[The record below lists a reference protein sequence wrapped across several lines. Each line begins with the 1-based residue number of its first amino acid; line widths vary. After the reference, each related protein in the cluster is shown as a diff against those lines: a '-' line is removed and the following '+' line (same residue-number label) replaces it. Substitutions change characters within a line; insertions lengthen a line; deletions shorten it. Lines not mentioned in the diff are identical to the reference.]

1 MPRVSIV
8 IPVYNGAN
16 YLAEAIDSAVA
27 QAEAEVLV
35 VDDGSTDATPSIAR
49 SYGDRIRYI
58 PKPNGGVS
66 SALNRGIA
74 EMRGDYFCWLS
85 HDDRYLPQKTARQ
98 LAFFDAHPEARIAA
112 CDFEIIDGGG
122 SVVDVYRAPRS
133 VVRSGFELLETWV
146 FGCAL
151 MIHRSCF
158 DVPFNE
164 SNRTTQDLE
173 MWMQILSRNAIHW
186 VPEVLCQLREHAQ
199 QGSRTESRYGRD
211 KDELFARTI
220 ERYDI
225 AFFDPGA
232 STPPTRAAA
241 YRRLAEDAMRR
252 ASWRGATLALAR
264 AWSEQPSAWLAMAR
278 ALGPR
283 GLTRMRN
290 ARGFVAGKTRNALR
304 RLWSAATM
312 PPL

>member
-1 MPRVSIV
+1 MKVSIV

-16 YLAEAIDSAVA
+16 YLAEAIDSAVV
-27 QAEAEVLV
+27 QADAEVLV

-49 SYGDRIRYI
+49 SYGDRVRYI
-58 PKPNGGVS
+58 AKPNGGVS

-85 HDDRYLPQKTARQ
+85 HDDRYLPDKTSRQ
-98 LAFFDAHPEARIAA
+98 LAFFDAHPEAKIVS
-112 CDFEIIDGGG
+112 CDFEIIDGEGR
-122 SVVDVYRAPRS
+122 VVDTYRAPRS
-133 VVRSGFELLETWV
+133 AVRSGFELLETWV

-173 MWMQILSRNAIHW
+173 MWMHLVSRQAIHW

-225 AFFDPGA
+225 AFFDPA
-232 STPPTRAAA
+232 ATTPPARAAA

-252 ASWRGATLALAR
+252 ASWGGARLALAR
-264 AWSEQPSAWLAMAR
+264 AWRARPSAWLAMAR

-283 GLTRMRN
+283 GLTRVRT
-290 ARGFVAGKTRNALR
+290 ARGFVLGKTGNALR
-304 RLWSAATM
+304 RLTRR
-312 PPL
+312 

>member
-16 YLAEAIDSAVA
+16 YLAEAIDSALA
-27 QAEAEVLV
+27 QADAEVLV

-49 SYGDRIRYI
+49 GYGDRIRYI
-58 PKPNGGVS
+58 AKPNGGVS

-74 EMRGDYFCWLS
+74 EMRGEYFCWLS
-85 HDDRYLPQKTARQ
+85 HDDRYLPLKTARQ
-98 LAFFDAHPEARIAA
+98 LAFLDAHPEARITA
-112 CDFEIIDGGG
+112 CDFEIIDGAGR
-122 SVVDVYRAPRS
+122 VVDTYRAARA
-133 VVRSGFELLETWV
+133 VVRTGFELLETWV

-151 MIHRSCF
+151 MIHRSCL

-173 MWMQILSRNAIHW
+173 MWLHLVSRDAIHW
-186 VPEVLCQLREHAQ
+186 VPEVLCQLREHAA

-225 AFFDPGA
+225 AFFDPEA
-232 STPPTRAAA
+232 TTPPTRAAA

-252 ASWRGATLALAR
+252 ASRGGAR
-264 AWSEQPSAWLAMAR
+264 AALDRAWCEERSAWLLLAR
-278 ALGPR
+278 TLGPR
-283 GLTRMRN
+283 ALTRWRDV
-290 ARGFVAGKTRNALR
+290 RGFVVGKSRNVLR
-304 RLWSAATM
+304 RLTSR
-312 PPL
+312 